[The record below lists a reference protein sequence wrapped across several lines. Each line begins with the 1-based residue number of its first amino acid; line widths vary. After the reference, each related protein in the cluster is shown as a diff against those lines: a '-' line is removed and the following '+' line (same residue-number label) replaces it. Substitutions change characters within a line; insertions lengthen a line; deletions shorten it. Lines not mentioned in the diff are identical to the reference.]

1 MYKRDKTG
9 ETGEIEEMD
18 EMTPLVTR
26 PLKTGDLLLCDDL
39 AYGSWGVFSWVIKF
53 MTKSDFSHVGMI
65 VVDPEFT
72 TTPLKGTFVWTS
84 GISDVPDPDD
94 NTKKFG
100 VQLVPYDH
108 FIQTYGGKIYS
119 RRITFD
125 SDDEYNRIF
134 NTDAL
139 KEIHRVVYDK
149 PYDMVITDWIEA
161 YCKKD
166 RHPQKTSRFF
176 CSALIGYIYTKLTLF
191 DATVDWSILYPNFF
205 STENK
210 TFAMLHNATLTKEH
224 EIL

>member
-9 ETGEIEEMD
+9 ESGEMGEMD

-84 GISDVPDPDD
+84 GISDVPDADD

-100 VQLVPYDH
+100 VQL
-108 FIQTYGGKIYS
+108 S
-119 RRITFD
+119 
-125 SDDEYNRIF
+125 
-134 NTDAL
+134 
-139 KEIHRVVYDK
+139 
-149 PYDMVITDWIEA
+149 W
-161 YCKKD
+161 
-166 RHPQKTSRFF
+166 
-176 CSALIGYIYTKLTLF
+176 
-191 DATVDWSILYPNFF
+191 
-205 STENK
+205 
-210 TFAMLHNATLTKEH
+210 
-224 EIL
+224 